1 MAISNADY
9 AREAGGSSTLS
20 KTFNPATS
28 VPAGEAC
35 ASPDAAQPH
44 IFSLP
49 PIRMRLLLEL
59 SATLVLISS
68 AAASPATTA
77 PRLSGRPRRLL
88 VHTPPSPHGLASN
101 FARAVFPGASFF
113 AAASVPGYTVPSL
126 LAGAPV
132 GVADGSAAGDT
143 EGADGAD
150 SVDGGCFDVAVV
162 TYDHDPPPC
171 SHSYIFLN
179 GEGGYP
185 GHLPPHSLVLGPP
198 FSTAGTATHLWVPY
212 ASTSFAERLDIA
224 PAFRRAVAAR
234 RTRKRT
240 GKDMRRGRRRE
251 DKDVTPKK
259 RLSLT
264 PPSSP
269 PPPPRRRFAVYLSS
283 RCFGHREAFFDAL
296 HARAIQVRRGR
307 DAG

>member
-9 AREAGGSSTLS
+9 AREAAEAALLS
-20 KTFNPATS
+20 KAFNPATS
-28 VPAGEAC
+28 VPAGEAG
-35 ASPDAAQPH
+35 ASHQTPPNLT
-44 IFSLP
+44 SPLP
-49 PIRMRLLLEL
+49 PMNLLFEL
-59 SATLVLISS
+59 SAFLALTSS
-68 AAASPATTA
+68 ASASPATTA
-77 PRLSGRPRRLL
+77 PRLSGRSRRLL

-101 FARAVFPGASFF
+101 FARAVFPDAAFF

-126 LAGAPV
+126 LDGAPV
-132 GVADGSAAGDT
+132 GAPVGAADRSAAGDT
-143 EGADGAD
+143 EGADGVA
-150 SVDGGCFDVAVV
+150 GGCFDVAVV

-198 FSTAGTATHLWVPY
+198 FSTVGTATHLWVPY
-212 ASTSFAERLDIA
+212 ASTSFAERLDTA

-234 RTRKRT
+234 QTRRRT
-240 GKDMRRGRRRE
+240 GKGMRRGRRE

-259 RLSLT
+259 RLSSPSL
-264 PPSSP
+264 SSP

-296 HARAIQVRRGR
+296 HARATQVRRGC